1 MGLSRFSSIAKPKL
15 VLLKSL
21 HRQIKPLIQNRFK
34 TFKQNLEHEDKV
46 FKELVFCL
54 LTPQS
59 RAVNCWRAVQELEN
73 QDLLFKGSWL
83 EISKFLTKVRFKN
96 KKARFIV
103 QARKQFPELLSVVK
117 TTNPEQARFWLVR
130 NVKGLGF
137 KEASHF
143 LRNIGLGFDFAIL
156 DRHILKNL
164 QWLGV
169 IKTTPLLNK
178 KQYLLVEEEF
188 RKFSRFINIPLFD
201 LDFVFWFKQTGFVF
215 K

>member
-15 VLLKSL
+15 VLLKNI
-21 HRQIKPLIQNRFK
+21 HEQIKPLIQERFK
-34 TFKQNLEHEDKV
+34 TFKQNFKHEDKV

-59 RAVNCWRAVQELEN
+59 RAVNCWRAVQELEKY
-73 QDLLFKGSWL
+73 DLLLKGSWL

-117 TTNPEQARFWLVR
+117 TTKPEQARFWLVR

-169 IKTTPLLNK
+169 IKTIPVLNK